1 MNQTRGEIIK
11 HCFIAACG
19 LATFAAGVYLTIQAN
34 IGVAPWDCLFLGVE
48 KTFGIKYGNV
58 SVMVCLLVVFA
69 DLILKERIGLGT
81 LIDAVFTGK
90 VVDFLDWLDLVPE
103 QTSVL
108 PGVLLMIAGLFLN
121 GLGQF
126 IYMRVALC
134 CGPRD
139 GLIVGL
145 SKKLTKIPIG
155 TVGVM
160 IMAVVL
166 FFGWMLGGPI
176 GIGTII
182 GTVLMAPI
190 MQLVFKVMHFDAEAV
205 KHQDIFTSVKVFMGK
220 NGTY

>member
-11 HCFIAACG
+11 HCFFAAFG
-19 LATFAAGVYLTIQAN
+19 LATFATGVYLTIQAN

-48 KTFGIKYGNV
+48 KTFGMKYGNV
-58 SVMVCLLVVFA
+58 AVMTSLLVVA
-69 DLILKERIGLGT
+69 IDLLLKERIGLGT

-90 VVDFLDWLDLVPE
+90 VVDFLNWLDLVPQ
-103 QTSVL
+103 QTSVIL
-108 PGVLLMIAGLFLN
+108 GVCMMIAGLFLN

-139 GLIVGL
+139 GMIVGL
-145 SKKLTKIPIG
+145 SKKLKGVPIG
-155 TVGVM
+155 IVGVM

-182 GTVLMAPI
+182 GASLMAPI
-190 MQLVFKVMHFDAEAV
+190 MQLVFKLLHFDAEAV
-205 KHQDIFTSVKVFMGK
+205 QHQDLLASGK
-220 NGTY
+220 ILLGK

>member
-1 MNQTRGEIIK
+1 MNQTRIDIVK

-19 LATFAAGVYLTIQAN
+19 LATFATGVYLTIQAN

-58 SVMVCLLVVFA
+58 AVMTSLIVVMIDLL
-69 DLILKERIGLGT
+69 LKERIGLGT

-90 VVDFLDWLDLVPE
+90 VVDFLNWLDLVPE
-103 QTSVL
+103 QSSV
-108 PGVLLMIAGLFLN
+108 VLGIGMMIAGLFLN

-139 GLIVGL
+139 GMIVGL
-145 SKKLTKIPIG
+145 SKKLKRIPIG
-155 TVGVM
+155 MVGVI

-166 FFGWMLGGPI
+166 LFGWILGGPI

-182 GTVLMAPI
+182 GTFLMAPI
-190 MQLVFKVMHFDAEAV
+190 MQFVFKLLHFDAEAV
-205 KHQDIFTSVKVFMGK
+205 KHQDLFVSIKVLVGK
-220 NGTY
+220 

>member
-11 HCFIAACG
+11 HCFFAAFG
-19 LATFAAGVYLTIQAN
+19 LATFATGVYLTIQAN

-48 KTFGIKYGNV
+48 KTFGMKYGNV
-58 SVMVCLLVVFA
+58 AVMTSLIVVVIDLL
-69 DLILKERIGLGT
+69 LKERIGLGT

-90 VVDFLDWLDLVPE
+90 VVDFLNWLDLVPQ
-103 QTSVL
+103 QTSVIL
-108 PGVLLMIAGLFLN
+108 GVCMMIAGLFLN

-139 GLIVGL
+139 GMIVGL
-145 SKKLTKIPIG
+145 SKKLKGVPIG
-155 TVGVM
+155 IVGVM

-182 GTVLMAPI
+182 GASLMAPI
-190 MQLVFKVMHFDAEAV
+190 MQLVFKLLHFDAEAV
-205 KHQDIFTSVKVFMGK
+205 QHQDLLASGK
-220 NGTY
+220 ILLGK